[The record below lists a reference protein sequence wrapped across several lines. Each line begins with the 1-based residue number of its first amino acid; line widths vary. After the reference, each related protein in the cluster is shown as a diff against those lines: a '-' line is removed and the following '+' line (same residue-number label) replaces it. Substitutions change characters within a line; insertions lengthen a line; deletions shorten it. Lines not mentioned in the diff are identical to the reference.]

1 MGAKKPALGKG
12 LGALI
17 PDIEV
22 TSEDTVVEV
31 NINEIEPNADQPRK
45 KFDEDKLQELAESI
59 KEHGVVQPVIVKK
72 DGDFYKL
79 IAGERR
85 WRAARMAGLKT
96 IPAIAKDFTDNE
108 IMEIS
113 LIENIQRE
121 DLNPMEEAEA
131 YKRLMDE
138 FKMTQEKIAEKIGK
152 SRPAIANTMRLINL
166 DDRVKGYVIDGVLSG
181 GHARALVNIDQK
193 DLQYEVAKKIIDNN
207 LNVRQTEKLI
217 KKLLLSKILDP
228 AKAKSNPYIEDIQKR
243 MENALGTKVS
253 ISHGKR
259 KGKIEIEYYT
269 YKDLERILELL
280 NV

>member
-31 NINEIEPNADQPRK
+31 NINEIEPNAGQPRK

-207 LNVRQTEKLI
+207 FNVRQTEKLI

-243 MENALGTKVS
+243 MENALGTKVN